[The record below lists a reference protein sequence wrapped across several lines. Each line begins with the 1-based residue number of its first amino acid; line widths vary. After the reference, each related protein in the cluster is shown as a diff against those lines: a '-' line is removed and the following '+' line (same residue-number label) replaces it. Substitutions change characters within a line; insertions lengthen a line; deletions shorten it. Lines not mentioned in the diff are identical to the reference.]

1 VETCLLARRRPVYR
15 GRDSHL
21 GFRMEL
27 GNLIEDAK
35 EKCSKRRTQGRN
47 TDALVRDGP
56 LRSSGEAAVMAVE
69 RREWAV
75 RFKLGQPAMGGTL
88 MLGRKAPAFHGLHE
102 PDDAR
107 VSCPESVSGSG

>member
-1 VETCLLARRRPVYR
+1 MQRENAQSDERKA
-15 GRDSHL
+15 
-21 GFRMEL
+21 E
-27 GNLIEDAK
+27 
-35 EKCSKRRTQGRN
+35 N

-56 LRSSGEAAVMAVE
+56 LRSSGEAVVMAVE

-75 RFKLGQPAMGGTL
+75 QFKLGQPAMGGTL
-88 MLGRKAPAFHGLHE
+88 MLGRKAPAFQGLHE

>member
-1 VETCLLARRRPVYR
+1 MQRENAQSEQRKA
-15 GRDSHL
+15 
-21 GFRMEL
+21 E
-27 GNLIEDAK
+27 
-35 EKCSKRRTQGRN
+35 N
-47 TDALVRDGP
+47 TEAPIRDGP

-75 RFKLGQPAMGGTL
+75 QFKLGQPAMGGTL
-88 MLGRKAPAFHGLHE
+88 MLGWKAPAFHGPHE

>member
-1 VETCLLARRRPVYR
+1 MQRENAQSDERKA
-15 GRDSHL
+15 
-21 GFRMEL
+21 E
-27 GNLIEDAK
+27 
-35 EKCSKRRTQGRN
+35 N

-69 RREWAV
+69 RRGWAV
-75 RFKLGQPAMGGTL
+75 QFKLDQPAMGGTL
-88 MLGRKAPAFHGLHE
+88 MLGRKAPAFHGVHE